1 MPESNHTCAALGI
14 PYMDTQRN
22 LICAKARE
30 SLAFQVTVNE
40 NFGLIEGQLETRSY
54 DKDGEKRYAT
64 EVVIRPFNGSISLQD
79 KAPSN
84 G

>member
-1 MPESNHTCAALGI
+1 MPESNHTCADLGI

-40 NFGLIEGQLETRSY
+40 NFGLAARRTMPPAWGNEAWVTEWRSA
-54 DKDGEKRYAT
+54 DVAGASHRCVTAA
-64 EVVIRPFNGSISLQD
+64 S
-79 KAPSN
+79 A
-84 G
+84 

>member
-30 SLAFQVTVNE
+30 SLTFQVTVSE
-40 NFGLIEGQLETRSY
+40 NFGLDAARDHPALARAIAKATSPVAGLEAPRT
-54 DKDGEKRYAT
+54 DGGR
-64 EVVIRPFNGSISLQD
+64 
-79 KAPSN
+79 
-84 G
+84 

>member
-30 SLAFQVTVNE
+30 SLTFQVTVSE
-40 NFGLIEGQLETRSY
+40 NFGLEPVSEFFLGLT
-54 DKDGEKRYAT
+54 D
-64 EVVIRPFNGSISLQD
+64 IR
-79 KAPSN
+79 A
-84 G
+84 